1 MRMAMPQV
9 GQPAPDF
16 QLQTDAGET
25 VRLSDLRGRHVVLFF
40 YPEADTPSCTVE
52 ACGFRED
59 LSDFQSV
66 GTAVFGISPDGVEKQ
81 AAFSRKF
88 ELTYPLLADA
98 EHRVAEAYGVWQ
110 LKKGPDSEY
119 MGVLRTTFVIDP
131 QGLVSHVYER
141 VQAEGHSRQVLQA
154 LRS

>member
-1 MRMAMPQV
+1 MAMPQV

-110 LKKGPDSEY
+110 LKKGPDSVY
-119 MGVLRTTFVIDP
+119 MGVLRTTFVIDR

-141 VQAEGHSRQVLQA
+141 VQAQGHSQQVLQA